1 MPWNVERRISEIL
14 VNRENIEDAFT
25 YLNETK
31 HRVKKLEILTEG
43 VNSMNKNYNYDDSI
57 KRLYD
62 ITNNYAR
69 RLDRIE
75 ERLDG
80 SLADYSAR
88 GNRRNRVAR
97 RTGRRRRGGRRT
109 RRRRRKKRTRK
120 RRKSRRKS
128 RRKKRRR
135 KKRTKRRR

>member
-1 MPWNVERRISEIL
+1 MPWNGEKTEIL
-14 VNRENIEDAFT
+14 ANRENIEDVFK

-31 HRVKKLEILTEG
+31 HRVKKLERLTSG

-97 RTGRRRRGGRRT
+97 RTGRRRRGGKRT
-109 RRRRRKKRTRK
+109 RRKKRTRR
-120 RRKSRRKS
+120 RRKRKGKTRR
-128 RRKKRRR
+128 KRRR
-135 KKRTKRRR
+135 

>member
-88 GNRRNRVAR
+88 G
-97 RTGRRRRGGRRT
+97 RRRRGGRRT

>member
-1 MPWNVERRISEIL
+1 MPWNAERRIAEIL

-31 HRVKKLEILTEG
+31 HRVKKLERLTEG

-62 ITNNYAR
+62 ITNNYSR
-69 RLDRIE
+69 RLDRIAG
-75 ERLDG
+75 RLDG
-80 SLADYSAR
+80 SLTDYSAR

-97 RTGRRRRGGRRT
+97 RTGRRRGGRRT
-109 RRRRRKKRTRK
+109 RG
-120 RRKSRRKS
+120 
-128 RRKKRRR
+128 
-135 KKRTKRRR
+135 

>member
-1 MPWNVERRISEIL
+1 MSWNGEKTEIL
-14 VNRENIEDAFT
+14 VNRENIEDVFT

-62 ITNNYAR
+62 ITNDYAR

-97 RTGRRRRGGRRT
+97 RTGRRRRGGKRT
-109 RRRRRKKRTRK
+109 RRKKRTRR
-120 RRKSRRKS
+120 RRKRKGKTRR
-128 RRKKRRR
+128 KRRR
-135 KKRTKRRR
+135 

>member
-1 MPWNVERRISEIL
+1 MSWNGEKTEIL
-14 VNRENIEDAFT
+14 VNRENIEDMYT
-25 YLNETK
+25 HHNKLMR
-31 HRVKKLEILTEG
+31 RVKKLETLTEG
-43 VNSMNKNYNYDDSI
+43 VNSMNKNYNYDESL

-62 ITNNYAR
+62 ITNDYAR

-97 RTGRRRRGGRRT
+97 RTGRRRRGGKRT
-109 RRRRRKKRTRK
+109 RRKKRTRR
-120 RRKSRRKS
+120 RRKRKGKTRR
-128 RRKKRRR
+128 KRRR
-135 KKRTKRRR
+135 